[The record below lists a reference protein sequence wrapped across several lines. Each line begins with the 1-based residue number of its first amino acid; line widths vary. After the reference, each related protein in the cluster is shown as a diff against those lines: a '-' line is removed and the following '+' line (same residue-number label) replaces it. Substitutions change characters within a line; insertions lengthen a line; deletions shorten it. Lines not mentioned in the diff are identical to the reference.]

1 MTKRPDTGAAS
12 VSPCPTCACRS
23 SETLI
28 ITDGGKPVRRPERT
42 GGSKQNGA
50 SPVDNAPITVTVANA
65 GTMSGLSVATL
76 YRLIER
82 GELDTIKIGR
92 RRLVRVDSIK
102 RLVGAA

>member
-1 MTKRPDTGAAS
+1 
-12 VSPCPTCACRS
+12 
-23 SETLI
+23 
-28 ITDGGKPVRRPERT
+28 
-42 GGSKQNGA
+42 
-50 SPVDNAPITVTVANA
+50 VDNVPLTVTVANA

>member
-12 VSPCPTCACRS
+12 VSPCPTCAYRTPS
-23 SETLI
+23 LSVE
-28 ITDGGKPVRRPERT
+28 TDGGKTLHQPERT

-50 SPVDNAPITVTVANA
+50 STVDNAPLTVTVANA